1 MTVDSQQFTALRW
14 VKKELDALLTE
25 ARAALEAFIEDTG
38 RTEKL
43 EEARRLLDQ
52 GEGTLQMLDL
62 HGAAMLAREMSALTG
77 ALLSGEVTGREEALE
92 TLIRAFLQLPDYLEH
107 LRAGHRD
114 VPLVLLPLLNDLRT
128 VRKASLLSDTVF
140 FFPDLATIS
149 ARPLEDPLLPS
160 EEGVDI
166 QTLARVYRHQYQLGL
181 VSLLRGAQVEAGAQR
196 IDKAVG
202 GLRRCARRAE
212 VQRFFWVV
220 GAVSEALRA
229 GGLEPGATIK
239 QLLGQVDRQIR
250 FLIEND
256 ESTMAAQIPD
266 ELLRNLLYY
275 AGRATSPGPL
285 VTAVQEAYRLRELL
299 PDEAELRAAQEGLSG
314 PNQELMLTVSSAIR
328 EDLADVKDSL
338 DVFMHTG
345 GRRPE
350 ALQPLVGRLRNMAD
364 TLAMVG
370 MTAPR
375 EIALREAD
383 ILESIM
389 TGDIAPDE
397 AVLMQV
403 AADMLNME
411 AAIRSSVEGPGDDG
425 ANDGLPGT
433 LGALSPTESR
443 ALMSSLMGEA
453 LADLA
458 RVKDA
463 VDTFVH
469 EPGNTAAMEEAPGIL
484 DGLSGALAW
493 LSLDGEVALLQGLRD
508 VILSRCI
515 DDSRPLQ
522 AAEETLLADVLT
534 ALECALE
541 ARDSGHGSVDDLL
554 ARGRAALA
562 RLGGVDDVEAR
573 LSLDALPLDDPPE
586 LEPLPELPEDIQWEP
601 LSGLDSAAE
610 FVEGDQDRTLQ
621 LELPE
626 DFVRPAPETADEET
640 PAAMPESGEDVPE
653 GDRTLVIPQRV
664 PEFDD
669 LEAPGEEPLAAPLTE
684 SDQLVSGPAVLA
696 DDADPDILE
705 VFLEE
710 ADEEVARIGEYLPRW
725 RADPGNEEALLTIR
739 RSFHTIKGSGRLV
752 GAHLLGEFAWAN
764 ENLLNRLIDGQIVPG
779 PDVPALLEA
788 ASEMLPHLVAQIR
801 GEPFPMSRVQ
811 SLIQRLQAQGN
822 PAVDM
827 PPVAPEPE
835 VPAVEPSMPEPPE
848 PVPRMDP
855 VLLSIFAAETRQHL
869 QTLETLLND
878 VPPGA
883 VGLVINPELLRAMHT
898 LNGSARTAEVPEI
911 SSVCGI
917 CERYL
922 SLRAEADTPVPVEV
936 LPDLRAVTV
945 HVSAVLD
952 ALEGG
957 DASLP
962 VAEALEAR
970 FRQLHEQEQ
979 THQDALRRAREI
991 EAAEVA
997 QAPSSDESEYAE
1009 VPESGLS
1016 ADEPDPELV
1025 ELFLE
1030 EAVDILHAADASLD
1044 LWSESLGDP
1053 EPVQAFQRQL
1063 HTLKG
1068 GARMAGMTPIG
1079 DLSHALESL
1088 MIALTEGGRAP
1099 EAPMIEVARQA
1110 LDQLNT
1116 MVEQARQGGPV
1127 EAVPRLV
1134 ARLQAFIE
1142 GGESTAVGEQVASP
1156 EAVVPEADTEIRR
1169 RPVLERPA
1177 EPVIP
1182 LRVEAEPPRPVPQP
1196 TRGGTAG
1203 HEVVRVRA
1211 DVLDN
1216 LVNYAGEVN
1225 IYHARMEQQIT
1236 SFGFNLSEL
1245 EQTIQRLREQLRKLE
1260 METEAQ
1266 ILFRHEQEQ
1275 GEARWQQDFDP
1286 LELDRYSNIQQ
1297 LSRALAESVSDLSSI
1312 QGLLT
1317 DQVRDT
1323 ETLLLQQTRV
1333 STDLQEGLM
1342 HTRMVQFATIVPRL
1356 RRIVRQ
1362 TAAEL
1367 GKRVELEVEGEGS
1380 ELDRSVLERMMAP
1393 MEHMLRNAISHGI
1406 EAPPGR
1412 RAQGKDETGQVRL
1425 RMRREGS
1432 EVVLEVS
1439 DDGAGVD
1446 LEAVRAKVARQGLS
1460 GDPALLTEQGLMQFI
1475 LESGFSTATHVSQI
1489 SGRGVGMDVVN
1500 SEIKQLGGVLA
1511 IDSTR
1516 GRGTCFTIRLPFT
1529 LAISQALL
1537 VQTGDEVFAVPLSSI
1552 EGILR
1557 MQGRDLADF
1566 HASADP
1572 TYEYAGNTYE
1582 VKYLG
1587 SLLKVSRPLLQSP
1600 DAMFPVLLV
1609 RSGDHRIA
1617 LHVDALMGSREV
1629 VIKPVGP
1636 QVSRVK
1642 GIAGATILGDGRVVM
1657 ILDIPALVRAGAGVR
1672 LAYHGAQAEPA
1683 PERQRVTVMVV
1694 DDSITIRKVTARALE
1709 RQGYQVL
1716 TARDGVDAVAQLQ
1729 EQVPDLMLLDIEM
1742 PRMDGFELATHIRN
1756 DARLR
1761 RMPIIMITS
1770 RTGDKHRQRA
1780 MEIGVN
1786 RYLGKPYQ
1794 EMDLLMQ
1801 IREVL
1806 GGRHGAGGEA

>member
-1 MTVDSQQFTALRW
+1 MTVDSQQLTALRW

-25 ARAALEAFIEDTG
+25 ARAALETFSDDAG
-38 RTEKL
+38 RTDSL

-52 GEGTLQMLDL
+52 VEGTLRMLDL
-62 HGAAMLAREMSALTG
+62 HGAAMLAREMSALVG
-77 ALLSGEVTGREEALE
+77 ALLAGEVTGREEALE
-92 TLIRAFLQLPDYLEH
+92 TVTRAMLQLPDYLEH
-107 LRAGHRD
+107 LRTGHRD

-128 VRKASLLSDTVF
+128 VRKASLLSETVF
-140 FFPDLATIS
+140 FFPDLASIS
-149 ARPLEDPLLPS
+149 AKPLEEPLLPT
-160 EEGVDI
+160 EQGVDI

-181 VSLLRGAQVEAGAQR
+181 VSLLRGAQIEAGAQR
-196 IDKAVG
+196 IDKAVA

-220 GAVSEALRA
+220 GAISEALRS
-229 GGLEPGATIK
+229 GGLEPGAAVK

-256 ESTMAAQIPD
+256 EAAMAAGIPD
-266 ELLRNLLYY
+266 DLLRNLLYY
-275 AGRATSPGPL
+275 AGRATSRGPL
-285 VTAVQEAYRLRELL
+285 VTAVREAYRLGELL
-299 PDEAELRAAQEGLSG
+299 PDEAELRAAQEGLSA
-314 PNQELMLTVSSAIR
+314 PNRELMLTVSRAIR
-328 EDLADVKDSL
+328 EDLADVKDNL

-345 GRRPE
+345 GRQRE
-350 ALQPLVGRLRNMAD
+350 ALRPLVGKLRSMAD

-370 MTAPR
+370 MAEPR

-383 ILESIM
+383 ILEAIM
-389 TGDIAPDE
+389 NGDAAPE
-397 AVLMQV
+397 ETVLMQA

-411 AAIRSSVEGPGDDG
+411 AAIRSAAEGRGDEG
-425 ANDGLPGT
+425 GEEGLPGT

-443 ALMSSLMGEA
+443 ALMHSLMGEA

-463 VDTFVH
+463 LNTFVH
-469 EPGNTAAMEEAPGIL
+469 DPGNTAVVGEVPRTL
-484 DGLSGALAW
+484 DGLSGVLAW
-493 LSLDGEVALLQGLRD
+493 LNLADEVTLLHGLRD
-508 VILSRCI
+508 VIQARCI
-515 DDSRPLQ
+515 DDPRPLQ
-522 AAEETLLADVLT
+522 SDEETLLADVLT

-541 ARDSGHGSVDDLL
+541 ARTSGHGNADDLL
-554 ARGRAALA
+554 ARGHAALA
-562 RLGGVDDVEAR
+562 RLGGAVDAVEA
-573 LSLDALPLDDPPE
+573 SPFPDAPPLDDLPE
-586 LEPLPELPEDIQWEP
+586 LEPLPDLPEEDIRWEPLPEPPDDIQWEP
-601 LSGLDSAAE
+601 LPGLEPSA
-610 FVEGDQDRTLQ
+610 DHD
-621 LELPE
+621 
-626 DFVRPAPETADEET
+626 
-640 PAAMPESGEDVPE
+640 EDVSDHTPRLE
-653 GDRTLVIPQRV
+653 PSEDDLEDDRTLVIPRRV
-664 PEFDD
+664 PEFED
-669 LEAPGEEPLAAPLTE
+669 LEPPPAASVVPATE
-684 SDQLVSGPAVLA
+684 DDDDEAGGGLVALVEDL
-696 DDADPDILE
+696 DPDILE

-710 ADEEVARIGEYLPRW
+710 ADEEVIRIGEQVPRW
-725 RADPGNEEALLTIR
+725 CAHPDNQDALVTLR
-739 RSFHTIKGSGRLV
+739 RSFHTLKGSGRLV
-752 GAHLLGEFAWAN
+752 GAQLLGEFAWAN
-764 ENLLNRLIDGQIVPG
+764 ENLLNHLIDGQVAPG
-779 PDVPALLEA
+779 PEVLAAMEA
-788 ASEMLPHLVAQIR
+788 SSGMLPRLVAQIR
-801 GEPFPMSRVQ
+801 GEPCSVAEAQ
-811 SLIQRLQAQGN
+811 SLILRLQALVEPQ
-822 PAVDM
+822 PVDM
-827 PPVAPEPE
+827 PLA
-835 VPAVEPSMPEPPE
+835 AEPPE
-848 PVPRMDP
+848 QSGPVSRMDP
-855 VLLSIFAAETRQHL
+855 VLLSIFGAETRQHL
-869 QTLETLLND
+869 RTLEALLD
-878 VPPGA
+878 EVPPGA
-883 VGLVINPELLRAMHT
+883 AGLPIQSELLRAMHT

-911 SSVCGI
+911 SAVCGT

-922 SLRAEADTPVPVEV
+922 NLRAEAEPSVPPEA
-936 LPDLRAVTV
+936 LPDLRALTV
-945 HVSAVLD
+945 HVHGVLD
-952 ALEGG
+952 ALERG

-962 VAEALEAR
+962 TAEALEAR

-979 THQDALRRAREI
+979 AHQEALRQAWDL
-991 EAAEVA
+991 EAAEPADVA
-997 QAPSSDESEYAE
+997 SPEARADLDILDSEPEPEPAPELELELELES
-1009 VPESGLS
+1009 VT
-1016 ADEPDPELV
+1016 DEPDPELV
-1025 ELFLE
+1025 ALFLE

-1044 LWSESLGDP
+1044 LWSESLGNPD
-1053 EPVQAFQRQL
+1053 PVQAFQRQL

-1088 MIALTEGGRAP
+1088 MIALTEGERAP
-1099 EAPMIEVARQA
+1099 ESPMIEVARQA

-1116 MVEQARQGGPV
+1116 MVEQARQGETVVP
-1127 EAVPRLV
+1127 VPRLV
-1134 ARLQAFIE
+1134 ARLHALIE
-1142 GGESTAVGEQVASP
+1142 GGEAVSIAEPSP
-1156 EAVVPEADTEIRR
+1156 PPAVEPEADTEIRR
-1169 RPVLERPA
+1169 RPVLERAA

-1182 LRVEAEPPRPVPQP
+1182 LRVEAEPPRPAPEP
-1196 TRGGTAG
+1196 ARAG
-1203 HEVVRVRA
+1203 AAGQDVVRVRA
-1211 DVLDN
+1211 DVLDS

-1236 SFGFNLSEL
+1236 SFGFNLGEL

-1275 GEARWQQDFDP
+1275 GAARWQEDFDP

-1312 QGLLT
+1312 QGLLA
-1317 DQVRDT
+1317 DQVKDT

-1362 TAAEL
+1362 TASEL

-1380 ELDRSVLERMMAP
+1380 ELDRSVLERMLAP

-1406 EAPPGR
+1406 EAPDRR

-1425 RMRREGS
+1425 HMRREGS
-1432 EVVLEVS
+1432 EVVLEVA

-1446 LEAVRAKVARQGLS
+1446 LDAVRAKVTRLGLS
-1460 GDPALLTEQGLMQFI
+1460 SDPSLLTEQDLMQFI
-1475 LESGFSTATHVSQI
+1475 LESGFSTASQVSQI

-1500 SEIKQLGGVLA
+1500 SEIKQLGGVLS

-1516 GRGTCFTIRLPFT
+1516 GRGTRFTIRLPFT

-1537 VQTGDEVFAVPLSSI
+1537 VQTGDEIFAVPLSSI

-1557 MQGRDLADF
+1557 MQGRDLAAF
-1566 HASADP
+1566 HAADDP
-1572 TYEYAGNTYE
+1572 VYEYAGNAYE
-1582 VKYLG
+1582 VKHLG
-1587 SLLKVSRPLLQSP
+1587 ALLKVSRPLIPSP
-1600 DAMFPVLLV
+1600 DAMCPVLLV

-1657 ILDIPALVRAGAGVR
+1657 ILDVPALVRAGAGVR
-1672 LAYHGAQAEPA
+1672 LAYHGVQPDTAS
-1683 PERQRVTVMVV
+1683 ERRRATVMVV

-1716 TARDGVDAVAQLQ
+1716 TARDGVDALAQLQ

-1794 EMDLLMQ
+1794 EMDLLTQ

-1806 GGRHGAGGEA
+1806 DEHQGSGGAA